1 MDTYSY
7 IANADAAAIETLYQA
22 YQQNPESVD
31 FGWRKFFEGFDFSQ
45 QFPEGAPVVPGANG
59 NGAANGA
66 AAGATKAAPSPGPV
80 PQPDTYG
87 VLNTAA
93 STNNAPGLASGE
105 PASDKETAVRNLI
118 HAFRS
123 RGHLRA
129 KTNPVRERKDRKPRL
144 DLADFGLGEADLDT
158 AFKNGEVLGLG
169 GQTKLRDI
177 VAALEKIYTGAI
189 GFEYMYIRDPQV
201 LDWFREKVERD
212 SLAFNPGVEY
222 KKRIL
227 KKLNEAVVFENFLH
241 TKFLGQ
247 KRFSLEGGETTI
259 PALDA
264 IIGKGAELGVKE
276 VMIGMAH
283 RGRLNVLANIMGKTY
298 EQIFSEFEG
307 TAVPDLTMGDGDVK
321 YHMGY
326 SSEVEASGGQK
337 VNLKLAPNPSHLEAV
352 NPVVEGFVRA
362 KIEHQYGGDY
372 HQILPILIHGDAALA
387 GQGIGY
393 ELTQMSQLEG
403 YKTGGTIHFVIN
415 NQVGFTTDFEDA
427 RSSIYSTDLA
437 KIIDAPVVHVNGD
450 DPEAVVFAVQLA
462 TEYRQQFH
470 ADIFIDMVCYRR
482 HGHNESD
489 EPKFTQPTLYNLISK
504 HQNPREVYN
513 ATLVQRGDVDAEL
526 ANQMDR
532 EFRDTLQARLDMVK
546 QQPLPYKYQALE
558 NEWRS
563 LHRSTPEDFEQSP
576 ETGISA
582 EIVEKVAKALTTIP
596 EGFKPIKQIDNL
608 LKERR
613 NMFFENYGS
622 WVRMPEGWMR
632 DYVKKYDGSRVL
644 NWAAGELLA
653 YGSLLSENHIVRVS
667 GQDVQR
673 GTFSHR
679 HAVLHDAETSAPY
692 NSLNFME
699 GENEKLSIYN
709 SLLSEYAVLGF
720 EFGYGMAN
728 PTALVVWEAQFGDF
742 ANGAQTMI
750 DQFVVSS
757 ESKWQRMNGLVMQL
771 PHGYEGQGPEHS
783 NARPERFLQLAAE
796 NNIVV
801 ANITTPANFFHALRR
816 QLTWSFRKPLVV
828 MSPKSM
834 LRHPLCVS
842 PVEDFTSGRFR
853 EVLGDDFAEAKKV
866 KRVLLCSGKV
876 YYDLLEEQ
884 RASDRR
890 DVAIVRLE
898 QLHPFPKKQLD
909 AELAKYGKAK
919 IYWVQEEPENMG
931 YWNFMLRYMRREL
944 EDVIARKPSASPATG
959 YNKIHVKEQ
968 KELVARAFDKPKEAV
983 ADNNIEA
990 TAEIAKKQD

>member
-1 MDTYSY
+1 MDSYSY

-45 QFPEGAPVVPGANG
+45 QFPEGAPVLP
-59 NGAANGA
+59 GA
-66 AAGATKAAPSPGPV
+66 AAGGAPAAANGTAKAIPAAP
-80 PQPDTYG
+80 QADDYG
-87 VLNTAA
+87 VLNTPA
-93 STNNAPGLASGE
+93 STNNAPTSLANGE
-105 PASDKETAVRNLI
+105 TASDKETAVRNLI
-118 HAFRS
+118 QAYRS

-144 DLADFGLGEADLDT
+144 DLPDFGLSDADLDT
-158 AFKNGEVLGLG
+158 VFKNGEVLGLG
-169 GQTKLRDI
+169 AQAQLRDI
-177 VAALEKIYTGAI
+177 VAALEKIYTGPI

-201 LDWFREKVERD
+201 LDWFREKVEKD
-212 SLAFNPGVEY
+212 SLAFNPGVAY

-264 IIGKGAELGVKE
+264 IIGKGAELGVQE
-276 VMIGMAH
+276 VIIGMAH
-283 RGRLNVLANIMGKTY
+283 RGRLNVLANVMGKTY

-321 YHMGY
+321 YHLGY
-326 SSEVEASGGQK
+326 SAEVEASGGQK

-362 KIEHQYGGDY
+362 KIEHQYGNDY
-372 HQILPILIHGDAALA
+372 HKILPILIHGDAALA

-393 ELTQMSQLEG
+393 ELTQMSLLEG

-513 ATLVQRGDVDAEL
+513 AMLVARGDVDAEL
-526 ANQMDR
+526 AAQMDR
-532 EFRDTLQARLDMVK
+532 EFRDTLQARLDLVK
-546 QQPLPYKYQALE
+546 QAPLPYKYQALE

-563 LHRSTPEDFEQSP
+563 LRRSTPEDFEQSP

-582 EIVEKVAKALTTIP
+582 ETVEKVAKALTTIP
-596 EGFKPIKQIDNL
+596 DGFKPIKQIDNL

-613 NMFFENYGS
+613 KMFYET
-622 WVRMPEGWMR
+622 
-632 DYVKKYDGSRVL
+632 RVL

-653 YGSLLSENHIVRVS
+653 YGSLLTENHIVRVS

-692 NSLNFME
+692 NSLNNLE
-699 GENEKLSIYN
+699 GEHEKLSILN

-757 ESKWQRMNGLVMQL
+757 ESKWQRMNGLVMLL

-842 PVEDFTSGRFR
+842 AVEEFTGGSFR

-876 YYDLLEEQ
+876 YYDLLDEQ
-884 RASDRR
+884 RTSDRK

-898 QLHPFPKKQLD
+898 QLHPFPKKQLA
-909 AELAKYGKAK
+909 AELVKYPKAK
-919 IYWVQEEPENMG
+919 VYWVQEEPENMG

-944 EDVIARKPSASPATG
+944 EDVISRKPSASPATG

-968 KELVARAFDKPKEAV
+968 KDIVARAFDKPKEAV
-983 ADNNIEA
+983 ADGNIKD

>member
-22 YQQNPESVD
+22 YRNNPESVD

-45 QFPEGAPVVPGANG
+45 QFPEGAPVVPGTNG
-59 NGAANGA
+59 E
-66 AAGATKAAPSPGPV
+66 GATNGSAPKTSPTPAPGPR
-80 PQPDTYG
+80 PQPDDYG
-87 VLNTAA
+87 VLNTNA
-93 STNNAPGLASGE
+93 STNNAPGLAQGT
-105 PASDKETAVRNLI
+105 PAADKETAVRNLVY
-118 HAFRS
+118 AFRS

-129 KTNPVRERKDRKPRL
+129 KTNPVRERKDRQARL
-144 DLADFGLGEADLDT
+144 NLADFGLSDADLDT
-158 AFKNGEVLGLG
+158 KFLQGGDLGLG
-169 GQTKLRDI
+169 QGATLREI
-177 VAALEKIYTGAI
+177 VAALTSIYAGAV
-189 GFEYMYIRDPQV
+189 GFEYTYIRDPQV
-201 LDWFREKVERD
+201 LEWFQQKTEHD
-212 SLAFNPGVEY
+212 ALTFNPDSEY

-264 IIGKGAELGVKE
+264 IINRGAELGVKE
-276 VMIGMAH
+276 VIIGMAH

-307 TAVPDLTMGDGDVK
+307 TATPDLTMGDGDVK

-326 SSEVEASGGQK
+326 SSEVEAINGQK

-393 ELTQMSQLEG
+393 EVTQMSQLEG

-437 KIIDAPVVHVNGD
+437 KIIDAPVIHVNGD
-450 DPEAVVFAVQLA
+450 DPEAVVFAVRLA

-489 EPKFTQPTLYNLISK
+489 EPKFTQPTLYNVISK
-504 HQNPREVYN
+504 HPNPREVYN
-513 ATLVQRGDVDAEL
+513 ATLVKRGDVDAEL

-532 EFRDTLQARLDMVK
+532 EFRDTLQARLDQVK

-558 NEWRS
+558 NEWRT
-563 LHRSTPEDFEQSP
+563 LRRSTNEDFDQSP
-576 ETGISA
+576 ETGIN
-582 EIVEKVAKALTTIP
+582 EETVQRVAQALTTIP
-596 EGFKPIKQIDNL
+596 ENFRPIKQIDNL

-613 NMFFENYGS
+613 KMFFET
-622 WVRMPEGWMR
+622 RI
-632 DYVKKYDGSRVL
+632 L

-653 YGSLLSENHIVRVS
+653 YGSLLTEKHTVRVS

-692 NSLNFME
+692 NSLNHLE
-699 GENEKLSIYN
+699 GEHEQLNIYN

-757 ESKWQRMNGLVMQL
+757 ESKWQRMNGLVLLL

-796 NNIVV
+796 DNIVV

-816 QLTWSFRKPLVV
+816 QLAWSFRKPLVV

-834 LRHPLCVS
+834 LRNPLCVS
-842 PVEDFTSGRFR
+842 PVEDFTSGRFQ
-853 EVLGDDFAEAKKV
+853 EVLGDSFAEAKKV
-866 KRVLLCSGKV
+866 KKVLLCSGKV
-876 YYDLLEEQ
+876 YYDLLDEQ
-884 RASDRR
+884 QKADRK

-898 QLHPFPKKQLD
+898 QLHPFPQKQLA
-909 AELAKYGKAK
+909 AELAKYPKAK
-919 IYWVQEEPENMG
+919 LIWVQEEPENMG
-931 YWNFMLRYMRREL
+931 YWNYLLRFMRREL
-944 EDVIARKPSASPATG
+944 HDVVARKPSASPATG
-959 YNKIHVKEQ
+959 YNKVHVKEQ
-968 KELVARAFDKPKEAV
+968 KEIVARAFDKPKEAV
-983 ADNNIEA
+983 ADAQIKE
-990 TAEIAKKQD
+990 TTEVAKKQD

>member
-1 MDTYSY
+1 MSCIRELEYRFSAYNQAAYLCHRPTSSHRMDAYSY
-7 IANADAAAIETLYQA
+7 IANAHGDYIDQLYQT
-22 YQQNPESVD
+22 YKNDPEAVD

-45 QFPEGAPVVPGANG
+45 QYPDGDMPQ
-59 NGAANGA
+59 
-66 AAGATKAAPSPGPV
+66 ATGE
-80 PQPDTYG
+80 G
-87 VLNTAA
+87 VLTQSA
-93 STNNAPGLASGE
+93 STNDAGQVRAVDKV
-105 PASDKETAVRNLI
+105 AADKETQVRNLI
-118 HAFRS
+118 YAFRS
-123 RGHLRA
+123 RGHLVA
-129 KTNPVRERKDRKPRL
+129 KTNPVRERKDRKAL
-144 DLADFGLGEADLDT
+144 LSLSDFGLGDADLDT
-158 AFKNGEVLGLG
+158 TFKNGEVIGLG
-169 GQTKLRDI
+169 PDAKLRDI
-177 VAALEKIYTGAI
+177 LAALQKVYTRTI
-189 GFEYMYIRDPQV
+189 GFEYMYIRDPQI
-201 LDWFREKVERD
+201 LDWFREKVEKD
-212 SLAFNPGVEY
+212 SLSFNPSIEY

-227 KKLNEAVVFENFLH
+227 SKLNEAVVFENFLH

-264 IIGKGAELGVKE
+264 IIQRGAELGVEE
-276 VMIGMAH
+276 VVIGMAH

-326 SSEVEASGGQK
+326 SSQVDAAGRT

-362 KIEHQYGGDY
+362 KLDHGYAKDY
-372 HQILPILIHGDAALA
+372 DKMLPILIHGDAALA
-387 GQGIGY
+387 GQGIGF
-393 ELTQMSQLEG
+393 EVTQMSQLEG

-437 KIIDAPVVHVNGD
+437 KIIDAPVIHVNGD
-450 DPEAVVFAVQLA
+450 DPEAVVFAVRLA

-470 ADIFIDMVCYRR
+470 TDIFIDMVCYRR

-489 EPKFTQPTLYNLISK
+489 EPKFTQPTLYNIISK
-504 HQNPREVYN
+504 HQNPREKYN
-513 ATLVQRGDVDAEL
+513 ATLVERGDVDAEL
-526 ANQMDR
+526 AQQMDK
-532 EFRDTLQARLDMVK
+532 EFRDTLQARLDLVK
-546 QQPLPYKYQALE
+546 QKPLPYNYQALE

-563 LHRSTPEDFEQSP
+563 LRRSKPEDFEQSP
-576 ETGISA
+576 ETGISEEA
-582 EIVEKVAKALTTIP
+582 VAKVGKALTTLP
-596 EGFKPIKQIDNL
+596 EGFRPLKQIEKL
-608 LKERR
+608 IEERKK
-613 NMFFENYGS
+613 MFFET
-622 WVRMPEGWMR
+622 
-632 DYVKKYDGSRVL
+632 RVL

-653 YGSLLSENHIVRVS
+653 YGSLLAEKHIVRVS

-692 NSLNFME
+692 NSLNYISE
-699 GENEKLSIYN
+699 GQEKLNIYN
-709 SLLSEYAVLGF
+709 SLLSEYGVLGF
-720 EFGYGMAN
+720 EFGYAMAN

-757 ESKWQRMNGLVMQL
+757 ESKWQRMNGVVMLL

-796 NNIVV
+796 NNIIV
-801 ANITTPANFFHALRR
+801 ANMTTPANFFHALRR
-816 QLTWSFRKPLVV
+816 QLTWEFRKPLVV

-842 PVEDFTSGRFR
+842 PVEEFTSGNFR
-853 EVLGDDFAEAKKV
+853 EVLGDVYADDKKV

-876 YYDLLEEQ
+876 YFDLLEEQ
-884 RASDRR
+884 QKSERK

-909 AELAKYGKAK
+909 VELAKYPKAK

-931 YWNFMLRYMRREL
+931 YWNYLLRFMRREL
-944 EDVIARKPSASPATG
+944 EDVISRKPSASPATG
-959 YNKIHVKEQ
+959 YNKVHVKEQ

-983 ADNNIEA
+983 ADGNIKE

>member
-1 MDTYSY
+1 MDAYSY

-45 QFPEGAPVVPGANG
+45 QFPEGAAGLPGAGGAAAGANG
-59 NGAANGA
+59 AGANGA
-66 AAGATKAAPSPGPV
+66 AANGAPVAAKPAAAPAEQADGF
-80 PQPDTYG
+80 G
-87 VLNTAA
+87 VLETAA
-93 STNNAPGLASGE
+93 STNNAPGLGE
-105 PASDKETAVRNLI
+105 GEAVAGDKETAVRNLI

-129 KTNPVRERKDRKPRL
+129 RTNPVRERKDRQARL
-144 DLADFGLGEADLDT
+144 DLADFGLGEADLD
-158 AFKNGEVLGLG
+158 AVFRNGEGLGLG
-169 GQTKLRDI
+169 PQATLRNI
-177 VAALEKIYTGAI
+177 VAALEKIYTGPI

-201 LDWFREKVERD
+201 LDWFRTKVERD
-212 SLAFNPGVEY
+212 SLAFNPGVAY

-326 SSEVEASGGQK
+326 SSEVETATGQK

-352 NPVVEGFVRA
+352 NPVVQGFVRA
-362 KIEHQYGGDY
+362 KIEHQYANDY

-393 ELTQMSQLEG
+393 ELTQMSLLEG
-403 YKTGGTIHFVIN
+403 YKTGGTVHFVIN

-437 KIIDAPVVHVNGD
+437 KIIDAPVLHVNGD

-513 ATLVQRGDVDAEL
+513 AMLVARGDVDAEL
-526 ANQMDR
+526 ASQMDKD
-532 EFRDTLQARLDMVK
+532 FRDTLQARLDLVK
-546 QQPLPYKYQALE
+546 QKPLPYKYQALE

-563 LHRSTPEDFEQSP
+563 LRRSTAEDFDQSP
-576 ETGISA
+576 ETGIA
-582 EIVEKVAKALTTIP
+582 ADVVERVAQALTTIP
-596 EGFKPIKQIDNL
+596 EGFKPLKQIDNL

-613 NMFFENYGS
+613 KMFFET
-622 WVRMPEGWMR
+622 
-632 DYVKKYDGSRVL
+632 RVL

-653 YGSLLSENHIVRVS
+653 YGSLLAENHIVRVS
-667 GQDVQR
+667 GQDCQR

-692 NSLNFME
+692 TSLNHLA
-699 GENEKLSIYN
+699 GEHEQLRIFN

-750 DQFVVSS
+750 DQFIVSS
-757 ESKWQRMNGLVMQL
+757 ESKWQRMNGLVLLL

-796 NNIVV
+796 HNIVV
-801 ANITTPANFFHALRR
+801 ANLTTPANFFHALRR
-816 QLTWSFRKPLVV
+816 QLAWSFRKPLVV

-834 LRHPLCVS
+834 LRHPLCAS
-842 PVEDFTSGRFR
+842 PLAEFTGGRFR
-853 EVLGDDFAEAKKV
+853 EVIGDDFAEAKKV

-890 DVAIVRLE
+890 DVALVRLE
-898 QLHPFPKKQLD
+898 QLHPFPGKQLA
-909 AELAKYGKAK
+909 AERAKYPKAK
-919 IYWVQEEPENMG
+919 TYWVQEEPENMG
-931 YWNFMLRYMRREL
+931 YWGFLLRYLRREL
-944 EDVIARKPSASPATG
+944 EDVVARKPSASPATG

-968 KELVARAFDKPKEAV
+968 KDLVARAFDKPKEAV
-983 ADNNIEA
+983 ADGNIEA
-990 TAEIAKKQD
+990 TAEVAKKQE

>member
-59 NGAANGA
+59 NAATNGT
-66 AAGATKAAPSPGPV
+66 TKAAPSPGPV
-80 PQPDTYG
+80 PQPNDYG

-93 STNNAPGLASGE
+93 STNNAPGLAGGE

-118 HAFRS
+118 HAYRS

-129 KTNPVRERKDRKPRL
+129 KTNPVRERKDRQARL
-144 DLADFGLGEADLDT
+144 DLADFGLGEADLDAT
-158 AFKNGEVLGLG
+158 FKNGEVLGLG
-169 GQTKLRDI
+169 GQAKLRDI

-201 LDWFREKVERD
+201 LDWFRAKVEKD

-393 ELTQMSQLEG
+393 EVTQMSQLEG

-489 EPKFTQPTLYNLISK
+489 EPKFTQPTLYNIISK

-513 ATLVQRGDVDAEL
+513 AMLVQRGDVDAEL

-546 QQPLPYKYQALE
+546 QKPLPYKYQALE

-563 LHRSTPEDFEQSP
+563 LRRSTVEDFEQSP
-576 ETGISA
+576 ETGIL
-582 EIVEKVAKALTTIP
+582 EETVQKVAKALTTIP

-613 NMFFENYGS
+613 KMFYET
-622 WVRMPEGWMR
+622 RM
-632 DYVKKYDGSRVL
+632 L

-653 YGSLLSENHIVRVS
+653 YGSLLSEKHIVRVS

-728 PTALVVWEAQFGDF
+728 PTALVIWEAQFGDF

-842 PVEDFTSGRFR
+842 PVEEFTGGGFR
-853 EVLGDDFAEAKKV
+853 EVLGDTFAEAKKV

-884 RASDRR
+884 RASDRK

-919 IYWVQEEPENMG
+919 LYWVQEEPENMG

-944 EDVIARKPSASPATG
+944 EDVVARKASASPATG

-968 KELVARAFDKPKEAV
+968 KDLVARAFDKPKEAV
-983 ADNNIEA
+983 ADANIQA
-990 TAEIAKKQD
+990 TVEVAKKEE